1 MDSKKNEARLVARA
15 VEGDAEAFG
24 DLYEIH
30 LDAIYRY
37 VYYRTSNHQD
47 AEDLTETVF
56 LKAWRAIGR
65 YQVDSSPFRAWLYRI
80 AHNAVVDHYRAY
92 QETEPLA
99 LHPTLSD
106 DGGHVEQQIQRREW
120 TDRLNQ
126 VIGRLSPLHQD
137 VLVLRF
143 INGLSHAE
151 VAEILERSAGSVRV
165 LQHRALKELEALL
178 AVEDSRHA

>member
-1 MDSKKNEARLVARA
+1 MDSKENEARLVARA
-15 VEGDAEAFG
+15 VQGDAEAFG
-24 DLYEIH
+24 ALYEMH

-65 YQVDSSPFRAWLYRI
+65 YKVGGTPFRAWLYRI

-92 QETEPLA
+92 QETESLA
-99 LHPTLSD
+99 LHPTIPD
-106 DGGHVEQQIQRREW
+106 DTGLVEQQIQQREW
-120 TDRLNQ
+120 TDRLDR

-151 VAEILERSAGSVRV
+151 VAEILERSSGSVRV

-178 AVEDSRHA
+178 AVEDTRYD